1 MAIKTQFLA
10 STDENKEVFTNYTSL
25 WDEIKYLIKTFNGVE
40 AGDYKKDFKK
50 IKFSSDDNLPLKL

>member
-25 WDEIKYLIKTFNGVE
+25 WDEIKYLIKTFNGGE
-40 AGDYKKDFKK
+40 GGDYKKDFKK

>member
-50 IKFSSDDNLPLKL
+50 IKFSSDDNLPLML

>member
-25 WDEIKYLIKTFNGVE
+25 WDEIKCLIKTFDGGE

>member
-1 MAIKTQFLA
+1 MEIKTQFLA

-25 WDEIKYLIKTFNGVE
+25 WDEIKYLIKTFNGGE